1 MNKKA
6 TRDRRLLVANDM
18 PPLFHTQPGK
28 KYNYDDDDVL
38 KWIAARP
45 GLLGFVFDKLR
56 AYGCISYDPDTGKWQ
71 GADYEP

>member
-1 MNKKA
+1 MSNKA
-6 TRDRRLLVANDM
+6 SRDRRLLVANDM
-18 PPLFHTQPGK
+18 PPLFRTQPGK

-56 AYGCISYDPDTGKWQ
+56 ACGYISYDPDTGKWQ